1 MAQDRPFLV
10 FLLPD
15 WPHFNLLNLE
25 VLILLFVLVWDLALS
40 VLALSILALSI
51 LVLSIL
57 VLSILVLVC
66 SESLWLRATKKSF
79 SEIIVVFLVTG
90 YFRKDAAQSGK
101 SLVVSFWSFELYGEK
116 NQNYAT

>member
-25 VLILLFVLVWDLALS
+25 VLILLFVLVWDLALT
-40 VLALSILALSI
+40 VLALSILA
-51 LVLSIL
+51 LSIL

-66 SESLWLRATKKSF
+66 SESLWLRTTKKSF